1 MVGKTRRGKLHF
13 RDCRTYPRRQRADGI
28 REGGRMMSHCPSSYD
43 LDIGRR
49 KTGVS
54 IHRDPAWPAMWRV
67 HQGEHVS
74 DMVNISRA
82 KDAAIGWA
90 RPRGLGRS
98 E

>member
-1 MVGKTRRGKLHF
+1 
-13 RDCRTYPRRQRADGI
+13 
-28 REGGRMMSHCPSSYD
+28 
-43 LDIGRR
+43 
-49 KTGVS
+49 
-54 IHRDPAWPAMWRV
+54 MWRV

-98 E
+98 EVAHWHQRETRQEAAYSGLEQTSELEAVL